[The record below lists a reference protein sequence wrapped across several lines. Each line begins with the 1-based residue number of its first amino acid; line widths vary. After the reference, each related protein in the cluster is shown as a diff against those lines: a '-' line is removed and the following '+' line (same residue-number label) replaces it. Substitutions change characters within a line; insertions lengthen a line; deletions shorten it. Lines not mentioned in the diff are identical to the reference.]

1 MANPWSGH
9 IMDYKANLE
18 RAKQLGLTVS
28 SYEAQYSVLN
38 RMYSIRLRVHH
49 KGADLCN
56 CTLMSY
62 DEDCLWSEMN
72 SKLDGLMDDF
82 ESWK

>member
-1 MANPWSGH
+1 MSNPWSGH

-18 RAKQLGLTVS
+18 RAKLLGLTVS
-28 SYEAQYSVLN
+28 YYEGQYSALS
-38 RMYSIRLRVHH
+38 RLYSMRLRVHH

-56 CTLMSY
+56 CTIASC
-62 DEDCLWSEMN
+62 DEDCMWAEVN